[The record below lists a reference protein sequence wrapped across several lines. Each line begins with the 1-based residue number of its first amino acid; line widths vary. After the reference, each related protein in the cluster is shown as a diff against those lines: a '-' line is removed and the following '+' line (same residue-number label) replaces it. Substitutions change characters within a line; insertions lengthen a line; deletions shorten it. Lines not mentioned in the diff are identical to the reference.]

1 MFHFYSTSVHLKSL
15 PKIYSYYIYPSYKA
29 FIKRKTFFYKEES
42 YFQEECKVRGRKSPR
57 RIWWEQFLN
66 FIKHGS
72 IDFFYFLYGF
82 DVKNFRKRSDYV
94 FESTFYRRRE
104 YIRDIN
110 PNAYQDMAVLRNKL
124 LFSLFCSAYKIPSPR
139 VYGTIQNGYLIE
151 LLTDSKTEI
160 ADFIVQNRINGFA
173 KAIDGQCGEGVYSI
187 EVTNNGVLVNE
198 KPVGKDDLNGI
209 FKKGCFILQERIT
222 NQHPHISQLHPHSI
236 NTIRLVTIKTKENNY
251 VIIPPLLRVGTGHS
265 NVDNWATGGLAIGI
279 DTASNTLHEYGFRK
293 PKYGGKV
300 AEHPDTGIKFLGHPV
315 PFMQE
320 AINMAIETHKKL
332 PNLVSIGW
340 DIAITEDGP
349 VFIEGNDNWE
359 ITLMEACSHG
369 LNKEFKKYFY

>member
-15 PKIYSYYIYPSYKA
+15 PMLYSNYIYPSIYA
-29 FIKRKTFFYKEES
+29 FLNRKTFFYKEES

-110 PNAYQDMAVLRNKL
+110 PNAYQDMAILRNKL

-187 EVTNNGVLVNE
+187 
-198 KPVGKDDLNGI
+198 
-209 FKKGCFILQERIT
+209 
-222 NQHPHISQLHPHSI
+222 
-236 NTIRLVTIKTKENNY
+236 
-251 VIIPPLLRVGTGHS
+251 
-265 NVDNWATGGLAIGI
+265 
-279 DTASNTLHEYGFRK
+279 
-293 PKYGGKV
+293 
-300 AEHPDTGIKFLGHPV
+300 
-315 PFMQE
+315 
-320 AINMAIETHKKL
+320 
-332 PNLVSIGW
+332 
-340 DIAITEDGP
+340 
-349 VFIEGNDNWE
+349 
-359 ITLMEACSHG
+359 
-369 LNKEFKKYFY
+369 